1 MSGISDGLRISE
13 QIDVIQRED
22 LLKFRGA
29 ESMQTNLSQ
38 EVILKLAVLALHCFT
53 QRISKHS

>member
-29 ESMQTNLSQ
+29 ESMQTNLSR
-38 EVILKLAVLALHCFT
+38 KLAVLALRCFT